1 MDDEGPPKRRL
12 PASCS
17 RARVPIIL
25 TSRADKTPRTA
36 RLMRDRAA
44 AGAPQDGGE
53 VLTDAILVLNAGSSS
68 IKFSLFPGE
77 QRPTRQDLFCE
88 GECAG
93 LGDRVHFTAK
103 DGAGAPLLD
112 EYLNQGAT
120 HEDALAALLAL
131 DRRSLPAAPSD
142 RGGTSRRA
150 WRRTLKGPVLIDA
163 EVIAELTRLVPL
175 APLHQPHHLAAIA
188 ALSKLHPTLPQVA
201 CFDTSFHHTQPEVA
215 AAFALPRHLT
225 DDGVRRYGF
234 HGLSYEYIASVLPE
248 IVGSTGAEGRV
259 VVAHLGSGA
268 SMCAMKQR
276 KSVATTMGF
285 TALDGL
291 VMSRRCGSLDP
302 GVVLYLMEEKGM
314 TAAAIS
320 DLLYQSS
327 GLLGVSG
334 FSDDMKTLLASDKA
348 HAAEAV
354 DLFVYR
360 ICRELGSLAAALG
373 GFDALVFT
381 AGIGEHAPEIRR
393 RVCEKA
399 GWLGLEIDEAANA
412 AGGPRITK
420 GDSKTSAWMI
430 RTDEDLMIARHTWR
444 LIGESKEHND

>member
-1 MDDEGPPKRRL
+1 M
-12 PASCS
+12 
-17 RARVPIIL
+17 
-25 TSRADKTPRTA
+25 
-36 RLMRDRAA
+36 
-44 AGAPQDGGE
+44 
-53 VLTDAILVLNAGSSS
+53 TDAILVLNAGSSS

-93 LGDRVHFTAK
+93 LQDRVHFTAK

-120 HEDALAALLAL
+120 HEDAIAALLHWIGDRFPQHRLIAAGHRVVHGGAL
-131 DRRSLPAAPSD
+131 YE
-142 RGGTSRRA
+142 
-150 WRRTLKGPVLIDA
+150 GPVLIDA

-215 AAFALPRHLT
+215 AAFALPRRLT
-225 DDGVRRYGF
+225 NDGVRRYGF
-234 HGLSYEYIASVLPE
+234 HGLSYEYIASVLSE
-248 IVGSTGAEGRV
+248 IVGSPAAEGRV

-348 HAAEAV
+348 PAAEAV

-444 LIGESKEHND
+444 LVGEGKVLND